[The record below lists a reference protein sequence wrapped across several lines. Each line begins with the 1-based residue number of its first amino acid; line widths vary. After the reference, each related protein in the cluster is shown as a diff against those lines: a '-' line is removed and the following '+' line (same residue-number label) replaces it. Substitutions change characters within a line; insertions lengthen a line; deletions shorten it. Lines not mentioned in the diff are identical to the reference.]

1 MATSSE
7 ASPPSAGP
15 IVSSKVQTFNSQIAA
30 SLLPC
35 PTASSIGHSH
45 RYSIGR
51 AAFSTSSLPLSGTHG
66 GTLPNSGDRRC
77 SHPGCWTVQETV
89 DWLRSKG
96 FEDAVCQKFV
106 EQEIAGD
113 ALLNL
118 DVNKLKTEI
127 GIVAYGKRVRIE
139 SAIAECRRL
148 AKVMSSSAIQPMRPE
163 PSSQV
168 GPPAPQSTALERA
181 PMRSA
186 SVGNLLRSRSP
197 PYSSN
202 LRRSPSVPLQRS
214 TEPAGDPSE
223 QSTGDKSD
231 PTIGLRLWV
240 SSLLASGGGQGETSV
255 SVHFR

>member
-7 ASPPSAGP
+7 AGPPSAGP
-15 IVSSKVQTFNSQIAA
+15 
-30 SLLPC
+30 LPW
-35 PTASSIGHSH
+35 PAASSISHRHSH
-45 RYSIGR
+45 RYSISR
-51 AAFSTSSLPLSGTHG
+51 AAFSTVSLPLSGTR
-66 GTLPNSGDRRC
+66 LPNSGDRRC
-77 SHPGCWTVQETV
+77 AHPACWTVQETV

-96 FEDAVCQKFV
+96 FEDAVCRRFV
-106 EQEIAGD
+106 EEEIAGD

-118 DVNKLKTEI
+118 DVNKLKTEV

-163 PSSQV
+163 SSLQV
-168 GPPAPQSTALERA
+168 GPPAPQSTASERA

-186 SVGNLLRSRSP
+186 SVGHLPLPRSRPNSD
-197 PYSSN
+197 N

-214 TEPAGDPSE
+214 TEPVGDPGE
-223 QSTGDKSD
+223 QSTDDKSD

-240 SSLLASGGGQGETSV
+240 SSLLASGGGQGETTV